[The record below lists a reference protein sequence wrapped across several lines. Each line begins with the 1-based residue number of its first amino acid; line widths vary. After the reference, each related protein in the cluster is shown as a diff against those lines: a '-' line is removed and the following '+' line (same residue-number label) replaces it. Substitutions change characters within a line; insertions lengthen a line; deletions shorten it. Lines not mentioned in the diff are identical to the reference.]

1 MAEVEKI
8 EKDQALNNV
17 AEADK
22 KIAEIKAEKA
32 AKKAAKHQERLTKH
46 PKIGKALNWLDDHK
60 VHIVAGALTGGAG
73 FVGGVLWE
81 RHVNKAS
88 GDIEPEIPETEAT
101 VEPPFDTEA

>member
-22 KIAEIKAEKA
+22 KVADIKAEKA
-32 AKKAAKHQERLTKH
+32 AKKAAKHQGTLTKH

-60 VHIVAGALTGGAG
+60 VHLLAGALTGGAG

-88 GDIEPEIPETEAT
+88 ETSDDVVVETEVT
-101 VEPPFDTEA
+101 VEPPFDAEA